1 MKTTINKTG
10 FLFSLIMI
18 MSLIASPLMAQEN
31 DDPRGQRGHDV
42 RYERLKSMKVAYITQ
57 ELNLTPAEA
66 EKFWPLYNEFE
77 AKRNEIASSIMQG
90 HPREMPDFG
99 RMSDEEVNEL
109 IILKFKEERAMVN
122 LQEEYYEKYKKVL
135 PIKKVAKYY
144 ESEKRFRSHLLHQI
158 RDGKFKEGKEEYR
171 RVRDN

>member
-10 FLFSLIMI
+10 YLFSLIMI
-18 MSLIASPLMAQEN
+18 MSLIVSPLMAQEN
-31 DDPRGQRGHDV
+31 DDTRGQRGHDV

-66 EKFWPLYNEFE
+66 EKFWPVYN
-77 AKRNEIASSIMQG
+77 
-90 HPREMPDFG
+90 
-99 RMSDEEVNEL
+99 
-109 IILKFKEERAMVN
+109 
-122 LQEEYYEKYKKVL
+122 EKYKKVL
-135 PIKKVAKYY
+135 PIKTVARYY

-171 RVRDN
+171 RTRDN